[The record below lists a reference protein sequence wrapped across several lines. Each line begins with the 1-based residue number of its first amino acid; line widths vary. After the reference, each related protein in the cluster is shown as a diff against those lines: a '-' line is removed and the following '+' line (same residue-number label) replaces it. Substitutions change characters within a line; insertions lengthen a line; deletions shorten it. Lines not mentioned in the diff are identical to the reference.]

1 MSINFKA
8 IENHMKKFV
17 VLLLLLVP
25 LVRLQAQREY
35 LPTQEDLEHFYTT
48 KTYVVLESNAI
59 SDYNIE
65 IQDAVKKFWDITEFE
80 FLPMSEFADKSKDE
94 NASFLYLATVS
105 FEKDKS
111 NARYQFLCLSLGGD
125 RVSIDDLRD
134 VANIPMSYYGVDGDH
149 YAYKLGIM
157 LRFLQYHVRLIT
169 EKHEIVRQNIYRY
182 YNENMADV
190 RGKTLYLVEEE
201 MASDVNTLSR
211 IKAVYPGEVKFVDRE
226 TIKQLIMDEDE
237 DAVVLHKVGPE
248 GKKLKARVYKILIG
262 LDKAQFYYFDY
273 HKINTNNP
281 DAFLESDFKK
291 LAKAVKL

>member
-1 MSINFKA
+1 
-8 IENHMKKFV
+8 MKKYLAF
-17 VLLLLLVP
+17 LLLLVSF
-25 LVRLQAQREY
+25 VRLQAQREY
-35 LPTQEDLEHFYTT
+35 LPTQEDLDHFYTT

-65 IQDAVKKFWDITEFE
+65 IQDAVKKFWDITEYE
-80 FLPMSEFADKSKDE
+80 FLPMSDFADKSKDK

-134 VANIPMSYYGVDGDH
+134 VANIPLGYYGVDGDH

-157 LRFLQYHVRLIT
+157 VRFLQFHVRLIT
-169 EKHEIVRQNIYRY
+169 ENHAIVSQNVYKY

-201 MASDVNTLSR
+201 LARDVNSLAKIRAT
-211 IKAVYPGEVKFVDRE
+211 YPGEVKLVDRE
-226 TIKQLIMDEDE
+226 TIKELIMAKDP

-248 GKKLKARVYKILIG
+248 GKKMNARVYKILIG
-262 LDKAQFYYFDY
+262 LAEAKFYYFDY
-273 HKINTNNP
+273 HKMSEKNP
-281 DAFLESDFKK
+281 DAFLASDFKK
-291 LAKAVKL
+291 LAKAVK